1 MPSKRSRARKRNNW
15 IILLLLTVVFLL
27 AALSCV
33 LLLRLNRAETADVTG
48 KWLMRPDLTERA
60 RGCAELWLRGAALG
74 DRVDVGAALP
84 RLEVKVLLSLQPD
97 GTWTRRL
104 DGASYESARENASR
118 ALADALHAL
127 LLLRLEDAGLAAG
140 SEAET
145 QAHIRRALGMSI
157 EDYLALCGPQL
168 LPAREELE
176 SRYGGSG
183 SYALLDGEILFDGRE
198 RADCILAGDFL
209 ILSRAGGR
217 EVYERA

>member
-48 KWLMRPDLTERA
+48 KWLMRLDLTERA
-60 RGCAELWLRGAALG
+60 RGCAELWLRGAELG
-74 DRVDVGAALP
+74 DRVDIGAALP
-84 RLEVKVLLSLQPD
+84 RLEVKVLLSLRAD
-97 GTWTRRL
+97 GSWTRRL
-104 DGASYESARENASR
+104 DSASYESAKVQASR
-118 ALADALHAL
+118 ALEDSLHAL

-140 SEAET
+140 SDAEAE
-145 QAHIRRALGMSI
+145 AHFRKALGMSPG
-157 EDYLALCGPQL
+157 DYLALRGPQL

-183 SYALLDGEILFDGRE
+183 SYALQGGELLFDGRE
-198 RADCILAGDFL
+198 RADFILAGDFL
-209 ILSRAGGR
+209 ILSRDGGR

>member
-48 KWLMRPDLTERA
+48 KWLMRLDLTERA
-60 RGCAELWLRGAALG
+60 RGCAELWLRGAELG
-74 DRVDVGAALP
+74 DRVDIGAGLP
-84 RLEVKVLLSLQPD
+84 RLEIKVLLSLQAD
-97 GTWTRRL
+97 GSWTRRL
-104 DGASYESARENASR
+104 DSASYESAQENASR

-127 LLLRLEDAGLAAG
+127 LLLRLEDAGLAAD
-140 SEAET
+140 SEADT
-145 QAHIRRALGMSI
+145 QAHFRQAVGMDPG
-157 EDYLALCGPQL
+157 EYLALCGPQL

-176 SRYGGSG
+176 RRYSGGG
-183 SYALLDGEILFDGRE
+183 SYAVVGGELLFDGRE
-198 RADCILAGDFL
+198 RADFILAGDFL
-209 ILSRAGGR
+209 ILSRDGGR